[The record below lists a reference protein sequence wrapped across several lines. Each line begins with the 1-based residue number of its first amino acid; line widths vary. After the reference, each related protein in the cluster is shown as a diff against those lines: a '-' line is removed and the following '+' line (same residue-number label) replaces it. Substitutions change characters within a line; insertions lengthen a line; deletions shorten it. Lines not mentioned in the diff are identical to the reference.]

1 MRGYFGVTGGMVLA
15 GLFAF
20 LAGAAHGASQPKR
33 VAFRVT
39 LSATVTK
46 DWNTVT
52 ESTENGCPT
61 SLRSVGKRTIT
72 LRSARP
78 TTVLVTLGSGR
89 VSYSPAVVRYV
100 NTGLSQS
107 GSTTKSVGAPCRAQM
122 THSRC
127 THQRRALSGAR
138 FGFFRSARNELSFH
152 SARLPELSMPCPRES
167 SGVRAIR
174 AGLQQAQGELSESAL
189 MDPRTPI
196 QTAFATAEIETDLDG
211 QERGRVVEHVR
222 WALTFARKR

>member
-1 MRGYFGVTGGMVLA
+1 MIFA
-15 GLFAF
+15 GLLVF

-33 VAFRVT
+33 VAFSVT

-61 SLRSVGKRTIT
+61 SVRSVGKRTVT

-78 TTVLVTLGSGR
+78 TTVLVTIGGGR
-89 VSYSPAVVRYV
+89 VSYSPAVVRNV
-100 NTGLSQS
+100 NAGLTQS
-107 GSTTKSVGAPCRAQM
+107 GSTTKTVGAPCRAQM
-122 THSRC
+122 SHSRC
-127 THQRRALSGAR
+127 GHQRRALSGAR
-138 FGFFRSARNELSFH
+138 FGFFRSARNEISFH

-167 SGVRAIR
+167 SAVHAIR
-174 AGLQQAQGELSESAL
+174 ASLQQAQGELSESVL
-189 MDPRTPI
+189 MDPRTPN
-196 QTAFATAEIETDLDG
+196 QTAVASADIETDLDA
-211 QERGRVVEHVR
+211 QEKGRVVEHVH